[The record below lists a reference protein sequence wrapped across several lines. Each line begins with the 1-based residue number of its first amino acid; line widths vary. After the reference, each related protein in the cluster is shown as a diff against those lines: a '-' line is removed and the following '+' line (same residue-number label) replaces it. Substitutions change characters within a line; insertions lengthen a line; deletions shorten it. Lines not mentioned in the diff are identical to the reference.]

1 MLKWEYVN
9 RTCAGCGR
17 KLRLVARLRGGNF
30 LLQCQDTDKIKGLAS
45 KKRCLR
51 RGVQFMV
58 PAEGLIV
65 DDSPD
70 LGKDCRMLDSEVM
83 GD

>member
-30 LLQCQDTDKIKGLAS
+30 LLQCQDTEKIIGLT
-45 KKRCLR
+45 KDKRCRLKDKR
-51 RGVQFMV
+51 FMV
-58 PAEGLIV
+58 APEGLNV
-65 DDSPD
+65 DDNPD
-70 LGKDCRMLDSEVM
+70 LGA
-83 GD
+83 GDRPLEAVED